1 MHSSEECQQ
10 SSCEQGGCCGG
21 QNAGPARILSS
32 YNATACAALC
42 CADPMCGVAVL
53 EKDNGGQI
61 KCWLTHLNLPDG
73 ITPMPGGAQESVVIL
88 TRNTTTVPVDERTG
102 GLIFGEGGWQSLQGS
117 PVGSHFF
124 VENIR
129 ELLDSESEWYFD
141 STSDSL
147 YHWRNSSYEA
157 EHPDAV
163 FVGSGRSTSLASSEE
178 PGTHQAVN

>member
-1 MHSSEECQQ
+1 
-10 SSCEQGGCCGG
+10 
-21 QNAGPARILSS
+21 
-32 YNATACAALC
+32 
-42 CADPMCGVAVL
+42 MCGVAVL

-61 KCWLTHLNLPDG
+61 KCWLTHLNEPDG
-73 ITPMPGGAQESVVIL
+73 IKPMPGGTQDSVVIL

-102 GLIFGEGGWQSLQGS
+102 GLIFGEGGCTIAMLSRVVALSVSLTLESITIAGQSLQGS

-124 VENIR
+124 VENIK

-163 FVGSGRSTSLASSEE
+163 FVGSGKSTSLASLASY
-178 PGTHQAVN
+178 HS